1 MSEDIKPVIIEDK
14 TQRLIEIIE
23 ETEKQFNGEVKI
35 TPGEAKRIDLIRK
48 MKQDTDRQEY
58 MIMFNVLMLASTFA
72 ALIHFILFNT
82 IFSLVCVVA
91 GITYFI
97 FIRQRLKSATLLLA
111 EHKNNFDK
119 YLWEGFYLKE
129 MRYSAVKLAYF
140 IFFPL
145 LVVFLTDM
153 FSGKDELLSLWVTV
167 PIAFVISSVAWL
179 IYFSDDKALFE
190 SIESDLKSLQY
201 L

>member
-14 TQRLIEIIE
+14 SQRLRDIIE
-23 ETEKQFNGEVKI
+23 ETERQFNHEVKI
-35 TPGEAKRIDLIRK
+35 SPGEAKRIELIRK
-48 MKQDTDRQEY
+48 MKQDTDKQEY
-58 MIMFNVLMLASTFA
+58 MIMFNVLMLVSTIS
-72 ALIHFILFNT
+72 ALLHFIFFNT

-97 FIRQRLKSATLLLA
+97 FIRQRLKSATILLV
-111 EHKNNFDK
+111 EHKTNFDK
-119 YLWEGFYLKE
+119 YLWEGYYLKE

-145 LVVFLTDM
+145 FVVFLTNVL
-153 FSGKDELLSLWVTV
+153 SGMDGQLTLWLSV

-190 SIESDLKSLQY
+190 SFESDLKSLQY

>member
-14 TQRLIEIIE
+14 TQRLKDIIA
-23 ETEKQFNGEVKI
+23 ETEKHFNHEVKI
-35 TPGEAKRIDLIRK
+35 SPGEAKRIELIRK
-48 MKQDTDRQEY
+48 MKQDTDKQEY
-58 MIMFNVLMLASTFA
+58 MIMFNVLMLVSTISAF
-72 ALIHFILFNT
+72 LHFVFFNT
-82 IFSLVCVVA
+82 YFSLVCVVA
-91 GITYFI
+91 GIAYFI
-97 FIRQRLKSATLLLA
+97 FIRQRLKSATILLT

-145 LVVFLTDM
+145 FVVFLTDM
-153 FSGKDELLSLWVTV
+153 VSGVDGPLSLWLSV
-167 PIAFVISSVAWL
+167 PIAFVFSSIAWL
-179 IYFSDDKALFE
+179 IYFSDDKAMYE
-190 SIESDLKSLQY
+190 SLESDLKSLQY

>member
-14 TQRLIEIIE
+14 TQRLREIIE

-58 MIMFNVLMLASTFA
+58 MIMFNVLMLASTIA

>member
-14 TQRLIEIIE
+14 TQKLREIIE
-23 ETEKQFNGEVKI
+23 ATEKQFNGEVKI

-58 MIMFNVLMLASTFA
+58 MIMFNVLMLASTMA

-97 FIRQRLKSATLLLA
+97 FIRQRLKSATILLA

-145 LVVFLTDM
+145 LVVFFTDM
-153 FSGKDELLSLWVTV
+153 FSGKDELLSLWVSV
-167 PIAFVISSVAWL
+167 PMAFVISSVAWL
-179 IYFSDDKALFE
+179 IYFSDDKALFK

>member
-14 TQRLIEIIE
+14 TQRLREIIE

-58 MIMFNVLMLASTFA
+58 MIMFNVLMLASTIA

-97 FIRQRLKSATLLLA
+97 FIRQRLKSATILLA

>member
-14 TQRLIEIIE
+14 TQRLREIIE

-58 MIMFNVLMLASTFA
+58 MIMFNVLMLASTIA

-97 FIRQRLKSATLLLA
+97 FIRQRLKSATILLA

-145 LVVFLTDM
+145 FVVFLTDM

-167 PIAFVISSVAWL
+167 PIAFLISSVAWL

-190 SIESDLKSLQY
+190 SFESDLKSLQY